1 MTTYIPIK
9 MKFALT
15 PLQNQQSN
23 TTTGVEKGRIKEPFQ
38 KRIVIVDDD
47 PDITFTYKT
56 RLELYYDDYNNKIR
70 FEIYTYNNPLAA
82 LSEFKPNFYD
92 LLLTDTN
99 MPNMNGLGLF
109 QNILELDV
117 NVRVC
122 FMSAGEANVEAL
134 REICSKI
141 SMGWFIKKP
150 VESIVRLL
158 SYADGVPQSVAKI
171 SSP

>member
-1 MTTYIPIK
+1 
-9 MKFALT
+9 
-15 PLQNQQSN
+15 
-23 TTTGVEKGRIKEPFQ
+23 
-38 KRIVIVDDD
+38 
-47 PDITFTYKT
+47 
-56 RLELYYDDYNNKIR
+56 
-70 FEIYTYNNPLAA
+70 
-82 LSEFKPNFYD
+82 
-92 LLLTDTN
+92 
-99 MPNMNGLGLF
+99 MNGLGLF